1 MGKRTQLVNE
11 GITGISK
18 IMSYFI
24 LLLVTKWKHLEYL
37 SPEPCLSSTPH
48 RCTHENH
55 LILFF
60 FNSETFSVSLR
71 PCNVS
76 CLSVPSRGHCPM
88 TPDPANFHPQGSGFV
103 HSLCLPTVPDFCSQ
117 FCSLCPQLQLV
128 PGTIPSFR
136 N

>member
-18 IMSYFI
+18 IMSYYI

-37 SPEPCLSSTPH
+37 QSHAYLPLPTDALMKITLS
-48 RCTHENH
+48 
-55 LILFF
+55 FF

-88 TPDPANFHPQGSGFV
+88 TPDPANIHPQGSGFA